1 MTTRVAINGFGRI
14 GRSVLR
20 ILIGRNDPDL
30 EVVAINDL
38 AEDDVLAYLLRYDSV
53 MGPLEEDV
61 SLSDGVMTV
70 GRHRIQM
77 LSEPRPD
84 RLPWAD
90 LQTDVVVESTG
101 VFRTRAA
108 LTAHLQAG
116 AQRVVLTVPP
126 KDPLDLT
133 VVLGVNDHLLN
144 PDVSLVSNASCTT
157 NCLAPIAKILNDRY
171 RIRRGL
177 MTTVHAYTNDQRLA
191 DVPHADLR
199 RSRAATENIIPTTTG
214 AARAVGVVL
223 PELEGRLDGMAMRVP
238 VADGSIVDLVVEL
251 EEPITAAGLNRTVQ
265 EAADG
270 PFSGIVEYT
279 EAPVVSSD
287 IIGNP
292 HSSVFDAGGTA
303 VLGAN
308 LAKVL
313 AWYDNEWGYSNRV
326 VDLIER
332 LTKLAS

>member
-20 ILIGRNDPDL
+20 ILIERNLPHI
-30 EVVAINDL
+30 EVAAVNDL
-38 AEDDVLAYLLRYDSV
+38 ADDDVLAYLLRYDSV
-53 MGPLEEDV
+53 MGPLAAEV
-61 SLSDGVMTV
+61 GLSEGVMTV
-70 GRHRIQM
+70 GRHHIRM
-77 LSEPRPD
+77 LCESDPT
-84 RLPWAD
+84 RLGWD
-90 LQTDVVVESTG
+90 TLGVDIVVESTG
-101 VFRTRAA
+101 VFRTRKA
-108 LTAHLQAG
+108 LNKHLEAG
-116 AQRVVLTVPP
+116 AKRVILTVPS

-133 VVLGVNDHLLN
+133 VVLGVNDHLLG
-144 PDVSLVSNASCTT
+144 PDASLISNASCTT
-157 NCLAPIAKILNDRY
+157 NCLAPLAKILHDRY
-171 RIRRGL
+171 EIRRGL

-214 AARAVGVVL
+214 AAKAVGEVL
-223 PELEGRLDGMAMRVP
+223 PELAGKLDGMAMRVP

-251 EEPITAAGLNRTVQ
+251 SGKVTVEELNETVRAAAAG
-265 EAADG
+265 
-270 PFSGIVEYT
+270 PFAGIVEFT

-292 HSSVFDAGGTA
+292 HSSIFDAGATD
-303 VLGAN
+303 VLGLN
-308 LAKVL
+308 LVKTL

-332 LTKLAS
+332 LAELSA